1 LCDASLDKLFLKEND
16 PKKYSGPMPPE
27 TEVLLQLAKGLEYI
41 HQMGLVHRGIKP
53 ENVLIRLNST
63 TRQVVMKWADFGLS
77 KQVNERGTFTMS
89 GVRGTHDY
97 FAPEILK
104 LLDEDSPTDNEDKK
118 RGTVKSDVFAEGL
131 VFGYF
136 ISGGVHPFGTTSH
149 QIQTNLR
156 TNKPANLPSKLS
168 QSLLQKL
175 FGIDPDNIRY
185 TITRMLEKDPKNR
198 ITSSDVVNRL
208 TEIILEV
215 RQQISRKLFLNY
227 YYALTRFVP
236 FRIHSGCL
244 CYLRKGTQAWKKS
257 EN

>member
-16 PKKYSGPMPPE
+16 PKKYSGPMPPD
-27 TEVLLQLAKGLEYI
+27 TEVLFQLAKGLEYI
-41 HQMGLVHRGIKP
+41 HQMGLVHRDIKP

-63 TRQVVMKWADFGLS
+63 TKQVVMKWADFGFS

-89 GVRGTHDY
+89 GVRGTLDY

-104 LLDEDSPTDNEDKK
+104 LLDEESSRENEAKK
-118 RGTVKSDVFAEGL
+118 RGTVQSDVFAEGL

-156 TNKPANLPSKLS
+156 TNKPANLLSKLS
-168 QSLLQKL
+168 QNLLQKL
-175 FGIDPDNIRY
+175 FGIETDNIRN
-185 TITRMLEKDPKNR
+185 TITRMLEKDPNNR

-208 TEIILEV
+208 NEIILKV
-215 RQQISRKLFLNY
+215 
-227 YYALTRFVP
+227 
-236 FRIHSGCL
+236 
-244 CYLRKGTQAWKKS
+244 
-257 EN
+257 

>member
-1 LCDASLDKLFLKEND
+1 
-16 PKKYSGPMPPE
+16 MPPE
-27 TEVLLQLAKGLEYI
+27 TEVLFQLAEGLEYI
-41 HQMGLVHRGIKP
+41 HQRGLVHRDIKP
-53 ENVLIRLNST
+53 ENVLIALNST
-63 TRQVVMKWADFGLS
+63 TQQVVMKWADFGLS
-77 KQVNERGTFTMS
+77 KKVNERGTFTMS
-89 GVRGTHDY
+89 GVRGTYDY

-104 LLDEDSPTDNEDKK
+104 LLDDESSTDNEVQN

-136 ISGGVHPFGTTSH
+136 ISGGIHPFGSSSYE
-149 QIQTNLR
+149 IGKNVR

-175 FGIDPDNIRY
+175 FGIETDIIRN
-185 TITRMLEKDPKNR
+185 TITRMLEKEPKNR

-208 TEIILEV
+208 LPHLIPKV

-236 FRIHSGCL
+236 FRIHSS
-244 CYLRKGTQAWKKS
+244 Y
-257 EN
+257 